1 MSTLADWVLLAALH
15 FAPIE
20 TRPRFAGFEET
31 QEEAFGRYLGI
42 ARDIAAAAEEHEGTD
57 NEKRR
62 RAALLLAVAVGES
75 GLSRDVDEGPCYRV
89 GGWKAR
95 CDGGTSHTLWQL
107 KTAVVEGRAVSARE
121 LRGLDKRGEAAKAAL
136 RALRGSLGA
145 CRKLEPADRLS
156 MYGAGSCKPG
166 LRSVR
171 ARWALF
177 ERVAA
182 FQASAK

>member
-1 MSTLADWVLLAALH
+1 VSALADWVLLAALH

-20 TRPRFAGFEET
+20 TRPRFEGYLET

-57 NEKRR
+57 AEKRK

-75 GLSRDVDEGPCYRV
+75 GLSRDVDEGPCYRR
-89 GGWKAR
+89 GRWRAR
-95 CDGGTSHTLWQL
+95 CDGGTSYTLWQM
-107 KTAVVEGRAVSARE
+107 KSAVVDGRPVHARE
-121 LRGLDKRGEAAKAAL
+121 LRGLDKRGQAARAAL
-136 RALRGSLGA
+136 RAIRGSLGA
-145 CRKLEPADRLS
+145 CRKLEAQDRLS

-177 ERVAA
+177 ERVVA
-182 FQASAK
+182 FEAQAK